1 MSTSDLT
8 GTSGGVCIAVV
19 ERPAQGPRQLH
30 VSLVQGTQLSLHTKL
45 GVGLCA
51 IGVALSILL
60 GVSTAN
66 ADEPIRAPRCAV
78 SLSVAVTPDVPD
90 PSNGGFLSSLLG
102 DHAEYQLFL
111 LSRDDDTH
119 VTLQLQGPGPAERCR
134 AVVDSM
140 RNDGRVQSIQVN

>member
-1 MSTSDLT
+1 MSTGELVGKSARDRM
-8 GTSGGVCIAVV
+8 AAV
-19 ERPAQGPRQLH
+19 ERPAGGARTRQA
-30 VSLVQGTQLSLHTKL
+30 SLVPGTRWSSRTKF
-45 GVGLCA
+45 GAVGA
-51 IGVALSILL
+51 VFAMLL
-60 GVSTAN
+60 GMSAAS
-66 ADEPIRAPRCAV
+66 ADEPMPAPRCAV
-78 SLSVAVTPDVPD
+78 RLSVAVTPDVPD

-119 VTLQLQGPGPAERCR
+119 VTLQLQGPGPAERCH

>member
-1 MSTSDLT
+1 MSTSELT
-8 GTSGGVCIAVV
+8 GTSAGVCTAVV
-19 ERPAQGPRQLH
+19 ERPAEGPQTLPAP
-30 VSLVQGTQLSLHTKL
+30 LVHGTQLSPHTRL

-51 IGVALSILL
+51 ISVALSVLL
-60 GVSTAN
+60 GMSASN
-66 ADEPIRAPRCAV
+66 ADEPIPVPRCAV
-78 SLSVAVTPDVPD
+78 RLSLAVTPDVPD

-119 VTLQLQGPGPAERCR
+119 VTLQLQGPGPAERCH

-140 RNDGRVQSIQVN
+140 RNDGRVQSIQSN

>member
-1 MSTSDLT
+1 MSSIDLGGISAGVAVNPT
-8 GTSGGVCIAVV
+8 G
-19 ERPAQGPRQLH
+19 RPRSPAARANGSQLRPH
-30 VSLVQGTQLSLHTKL
+30 TRLAVSL
-45 GVGLCA
+45 CN
-51 IGVALSILL
+51 IGIALSMVL
-60 GVSTAN
+60 GMSASN
-66 ADEPIRAPRCAV
+66 ADEPMPAPRCAV
-78 SLSVAVTPDVPD
+78 RLSVAVTPDVPD

-119 VTLQLQGPGPAERCR
+119 VTLQLQGPGPAERCH